1 MREPTSGAATARMMI
16 SPERTMEK
24 TPREIPRSFEMGL
37 RKTLSVLDI
46 EKAEAMW
53 ARKPTATM
61 YQP

>member
-1 MREPTSGAATARMMI
+1 MMI

-24 TPREIPRSFEMGL
+24 TPREIPRSFERGL